1 MAVGAA
7 DLPAAETDRR
17 NFQVG
22 SSEMPE
28 LHGRRL
34 LSARMLILPRAV
46 GQVRRVRV
54 AEAVDGHSEL
64 RLDSF
69 RWEEFLRRY
78 SDSALVPSFQIATDM
93 V

>member
-1 MAVGAA
+1 
-7 DLPAAETDRR
+7 
-17 NFQVG
+17 
-22 SSEMPE
+22 
-28 LHGRRL
+28 
-34 LSARMLILPRAV
+34 MLILPRAV